1 MSILTYSEYC
11 SFRTGT
17 NISES
22 EFDTLSF
29 YAESAISSYIKSRK
43 VDSTVK
49 RATAMQIA
57 LSVKNGGVDY
67 YSELSK
73 HSDVTSEN
81 LGDYSYSKSIV
92 SDSKEQSEYGLF
104 PIVVKMLSRDNIE
117 AVNVIL

>member
-11 SFRTGT
+11 SFKTGT
-17 NISES
+17 DISES

-29 YAESAISSYIKSRK
+29 YSESAISSYIKSRK

-57 LSVKNGGVDY
+57 LSVKNGGVEY
-67 YSELSK
+67 YADISK
-73 HSDVTSEN
+73 HSEVTSEA
-81 LGDYSYSKSIV
+81 LADYSYSKSVV

-104 PIVVKMLSRDNIE
+104 PIVVKMLSRNNIE